1 MNTLLHALNFS
12 TTSFVDAAK
21 ISTKKAIQ
29 YPLMTLLEL
38 EDKAGYIKGSTK
50 SDFDSACI
58 YLRNYATECNE
69 DYLYLS
75 VDDDT
80 YAADGYF
87 NYDHQQCFEA

>member
-29 YPLMTLLEL
+29 YPWLAIVEL
-38 EDKAGYIKGSTK
+38 EDKGGYIKESTS
-50 SDFDSACI
+50 SDFNSACT
-58 YLRNYATECNE
+58 YLRNYAKECNE
-69 DYLYLS
+69 DYLFLS

-80 YAADGYF
+80 YVADKYL
-87 NYDHQQCFEA
+87 NYDRQQCFEA